1 MQGHMSDKKKTTI
14 GGQALIEGLLMLG
27 PKLQAVAMRHPDGHI
42 VVETKPKPTF
52 GRLAEIPFVRGSIRL
67 VTQLKTGVAALTRSA
82 ELQEEGEEKDETPS
96 RADRFF
102 ERHSGL
108 FTGLSVFLGL
118 AFSIALFILLPSLLT
133 DLARKVFQLPTGRHH
148 FGLALLEGLIRI
160 ILFVGYLFL
169 TSRLKDI
176 RRVWMY
182 HGAEH
187 KTIACY
193 EDGCPLV
200 VEEVRRFSRLHPRCG
215 TSFLFLVMLIS
226 ILVFTLVPRQTP
238 LLNVGI
244 RLLLLPVIAGI
255 AFELIRLAGKYD
267 NGLTRAISKPGL
279 LLQNLTT
286 AEPDDQILEVAIE
299 AMVAVIPEEA
309 GSDDWT

>member
-1 MQGHMSDKKKTTI
+1 
-14 GGQALIEGLLMLG
+14 MLG
-27 PKLQAVAMRHPDGHI
+27 PRLQAVAMRHPDGHI
-42 VVETKPKPTF
+42 VVETKAKPTF
-52 GRLAEIPFVRGSIRL
+52 GRLAAIPFVRGSIRL
-67 VTQLKTGVAALTRSA
+67 VTQLKTGVQALTRSA
-82 ELQEEGEEKDETPS
+82 ELQEEAEAKEREPT
-96 RADRFF
+96 RADRFI

-108 FTGLSVFLGL
+108 FTGLSVALGL

-133 DLARKVFQLPTGRHH
+133 DLLRKAFDLPIGSHH
-148 FGLALLEGLIRI
+148 VGLALFEGVIRI
-160 ILFVGYLFL
+160 VIFVGYLFL

-176 RRVWMY
+176 KRVWMY

-193 EDGCPLV
+193 ESGCPLV

-226 ILVFTLVPRQTP
+226 ILVFSLVPRQTIW
-238 LLNVGI
+238 LNVGI

-267 NGLTRAISKPGL
+267 NWLTRAISKPGL
-279 LLQNLTT
+279 WLQNLTT
-286 AEPDDQILEVAIE
+286 AEPDDPILEVAIE
-299 AMVAVIPEEA
+299 AMTAVIPEEA
-309 GSDDWT
+309 GADDWT